1 VAKAKAILIMKVFK
15 FWLEIAKG
23 FLNVWDDVSTSMDY
37 SPFANGKKTV
47 TNKASQNPKG

>member
-1 VAKAKAILIMKVFK
+1 MKVFK

-37 SPFANGKKTV
+37 SPFVNGKKTV
-47 TNKASQNPKG
+47 SNKAPQNPKG